1 MGMEMPAAAPSLL
14 PETGAVVAAEVA
26 DVDVEEEVEV
36 EVLEWLVV
44 AAEGAWVVAAPPVAV
59 VAALAWVEVVLEP
72 IKPDPAPPELEP
84 PDPEPDPALPSG
96 QEVVGSEGL

>member
-1 MGMEMPAAAPSLL
+1 MPAAAPSLL

-26 DVDVEEEVEV
+26 DVDVEEVV

-59 VAALAWVEVVLEP
+59 VPAGAWVEVVLEP

-84 PDPEPDPALPSG
+84 PDPEPDPAVPSG